1 MRVNQVAKIFSITP
15 ETVRFYTRKGYLN
28 PSINPENGYK
38 EYSEKD
44 CSRLR
49 FILSA
54 RRLSFSVND
63 IGEILKV
70 ADKKRSACP
79 LVRKLIEQR
88 LAEVDQQFKETAKL
102 RKKMMAT
109 VKEWQTKPDKA
120 PSHQS
125 ICHLIEGVIM

>member
-1 MRVNQVAKIFSITP
+1 MRVNQVAKMFSITP

-28 PSINPENGYK
+28 PAVNPQNGYK
-38 EYSEKD
+38 EYSEND
-44 CSRLR
+44 CNRLR

-88 LAEVDQQFKETAKL
+88 LEEVDQQFRETAKL

-109 VKEWQTKPDKA
+109 VKEWKNKPDKS
-120 PSHQS
+120 PTHKS
-125 ICHLIEGVIM
+125 ICHLIEDVY

>member
-1 MRVNQVAKIFSITP
+1 MRVNQVAKMFSITP

-28 PSINPENGYK
+28 PAINPENSYK
-38 EYSEKD
+38 EYSEND
-44 CSRLR
+44 CNRLR

-54 RRLSFSVND
+54 SRLSFSVND

-88 LAEVDQQFKETAKL
+88 LEEVDQQFRETAKL

-109 VKEWQTKPDKA
+109 VKQWQNKPDKS
-120 PSHQS
+120 PTHKS
-125 ICHLIEGVIM
+125 ICHLIEDVY